1 MATKTSIKERK
12 ISRSLIIKERIINK
26 IKEEIPFVDIKPYS
40 HNLIGLELELLAET
54 FGQAEANKVIR
65 ETPLKDLG
73 WGWVLRVEE
82 EKE

>member
-1 MATKTSIKERK
+1 MYATIIMATKTSMVILKERM
-12 ISRSLIIKERIINK
+12 INK

-73 WGWVLRVEE
+73 WGWVLGEE
-82 EKE
+82 EKKE